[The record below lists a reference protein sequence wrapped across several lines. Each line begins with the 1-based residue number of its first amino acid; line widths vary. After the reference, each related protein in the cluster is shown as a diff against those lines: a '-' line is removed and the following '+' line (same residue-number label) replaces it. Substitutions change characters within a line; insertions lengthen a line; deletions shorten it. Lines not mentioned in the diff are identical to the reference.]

1 MISPT
6 TKLLPLA
13 LLGGLLPFLSSG
25 AAEPFPGLDKR
36 VADAEEQRAA
46 VIDKI
51 RMSVVA
57 VFARDARTG
66 SVTGSGSGVVISEDG
81 YALTNFHVV
90 AGLPPVML
98 AGLADGVLY
107 DAVVVGQD
115 KVGDVAL
122 IKLFPPKDKPDLKFR
137 AAPLGDSDKCKAGD
151 WSLAMG
157 NPFLLATDFTPTVT
171 YGFISGV
178 NRYQYPE
185 GKFIEYTDC
194 LQIDTSINPGNSG
207 GPLFNMN
214 GELIGI
220 NGRGSFDKRVRI
232 NSGVGYAISI
242 NQIKN
247 FMGHLRAGLFV
258 DHASLGAIVESE
270 AEEGALSKLIV
281 RAMINSDAAR
291 RGLEVGDEIVSFAG
305 WPMTSVNAYKNKLG
319 IYPKGWRV
327 PMVYRHDNAKREI
340 LVRLMGV
347 IRQEIKDPNN
357 PPDGG
362 PPGPGGRRP
371 IPDSPAK
378 AFYEVKEGFSNYYF
392 NKLERDRV
400 LKELAAHGKFDDV
413 QGTWVLQA
421 DGTVKGK
428 RAKSKISI
436 VHKGAK
442 DKTNDAVESIIDGLD
457 DRVEPLAP
465 TADSNLKDPQGSGGL
480 LLALFHYR
488 QLLAYGEK
496 GFGGRLTNGGSEP
509 FYLPPPEKD
518 RPDYKELRVDC
529 DVLRGE
535 FSGVATKFY
544 FAQKDETR
552 TVQGRAYKLQKG
564 QLLGFE
570 TLVNP
575 ADDPCEVTLLDYDRT
590 EGKMLPREIHV
601 RYQNDTYAVLKDVRF
616 ELAKEGK

>member
-1 MISPT
+1 MSLHLRIR
-6 TKLLPLA
+6 LLPIA
-13 LLGGLLPFLSSG
+13 LVAGLLPFVTSTK
-25 AAEPFPGLDKR
+25 AEDFPGLDPR
-36 VADAEEQRAA
+36 VAKAEEERAR
-46 VIDKI
+46 VIDKV

-57 VFARDARTG
+57 VFSRDAKSG
-66 SVTGSGSGVVISEDG
+66 GVQGSGSGVIITEDG

-122 IKLFPPKDKPDLKFR
+122 IKLLPPKDKPGFKFQP
-137 AAPLGDSDKCKAGD
+137 AALGDSDKCRAGD

-194 LQIDTSINPGNSG
+194 IQIDTSINPGNSG
-207 GPLFNMN
+207 GPLFNMD

-247 FMGHLRAGLFV
+247 FMGHLRAGMFV

-270 AEEGALSKLIV
+270 AEEGALNKLVV
-281 RAMINSDAAR
+281 RAMINCDASR
-291 RGLEVGDEIVSFAG
+291 RGLEPGDELVSFAG

-327 PMVYRHDNAKREI
+327 PMVYRQKNEKRET

-347 IRQEIKDPNN
+347 IRQEIKDPNAPN
-357 PPDGG
+357 PAG
-362 PPGPGGRRP
+362 PAGPKP
-371 IPDSPAK
+371 AIPNSPAK
-378 AFYEVKEGFSNYYF
+378 ALYEVKEGFSNYYF
-392 NKLERDRV
+392 NKLERDEL
-400 LKELAAHGKFDDV
+400 LKSLASHGKFDDV
-413 QGTWVLQA
+413 QGTWVIRGSGQ
-421 DGTVKGK
+421 VKGK
-428 RAKSKISI
+428 RAIGQI
-436 VHKGAK
+436 TIENKGAK
-442 DKTNDAVESIIDGLD
+442 DKTNDVVKSIIDGLTESL
-457 DRVEPLAP
+457 EPLMP
-465 TADSNLKDPQGSGGL
+465 SGADNVKDPPDSGGL
-480 LLALFHYR
+480 LMALYNYR
-488 QLLAYGEK
+488 LLLAYGEK
-496 GFGGRLTNGGSEP
+496 GFGGRLTHAGSEP

-518 RPDYKELRVDC
+518 RPNYKELSVDC
-529 DVLRGE
+529 DVLRSE
-535 FSGVATKFY
+535 FSGMPTKWY
-544 FAQKDETR
+544 FVKKDEVR
-552 TVQGRAYKLQKG
+552 VANGVNYKLVKG

-570 TLVNP
+570 TLVD
-575 ADDPCEVTLLDYDRT
+575 AAGDPCEVTLLDYEKTDGR
-590 EGKMLPREIHV
+590 MLPREMQV
-601 RYQNDTYAVLKDVRF
+601 RYKDKTYAVFKDVRF
-616 ELAKEGK
+616 EMSK

>member
-1 MISPT
+1 MSLHL
-6 TKLLPLA
+6 KLLPVTLLA
-13 LLGGLLPFLSSG
+13 GLVPLLSSG
-25 AAEPFPGLDKR
+25 GAEPLPGLDKR
-36 VADAEEQRAA
+36 VADAEEKRVA
-46 VIDKI
+46 VIEKV

-57 VFARDARTG
+57 VFSRDPRSG
-66 SVTGSGSGVVISEDG
+66 GVQGSGSGVIISEDG

-122 IKLFPPKDKPDLKFR
+122 IKLFPPKDKPGFKFQP
-137 AAPLGDSDKCKAGD
+137 AALGDSDKCKAGD

-194 LQIDTSINPGNSG
+194 IQIDTSINPGNSG
-207 GPLFNMN
+207 GPLFNMD

-258 DHASLGAIVESE
+258 DHASIGALVESE
-270 AEEGALSKLIV
+270 GEEGALSKVVV
-281 RAMINSDAAR
+281 RAMINSDASR
-291 RGLEVGDEIVSFAG
+291 RGLEVGDEVVSFAG
-305 WPMTSVNAYKNKLG
+305 WPTKTVNAYKNKLG
-319 IYPKGWRV
+319 IFPKGWRV
-327 PMVYRHDNAKREI
+327 PMVYRQKNERREI

-347 IRQEIKDPNN
+347 IRQEIKDPKAPAGDPAAN
-357 PPDGG
+357 PAKA
-362 PPGPGGRRP
+362 

-378 AFYEVKEGFSNYYF
+378 AFYEVKDGFSNYYF
-392 NKLERDRV
+392 NKLERDEL
-400 LKELAAHGKFDDV
+400 LKSFAALGKFDDV
-413 QGTWVLQA
+413 KGTWMIKGS
-421 DGTVKGK
+421 GTVKGK
-428 RAKSKISI
+428 RAIGQVTI
-436 VHKGAK
+436 EHKGAK
-442 DKTNDAVESIIDGLD
+442 DKTNDAVHAIIDGLPD
-457 DRVEPLAP
+457 DLEPLASDAE
-465 TADSNLKDPQGSGGL
+465 TLKGPPGSGGL
-480 LLALFHYR
+480 LMALYQYR

-496 GFGGRLTNGGSEP
+496 GFGGRLTHGGTEP

-518 RPDYKELRVDC
+518 RPNYKDLRIDC
-529 DVLRGE
+529 DVLVGE
-535 FSGVATKFY
+535 FSGKKTKFY
-544 FAQKDETR
+544 FAKKDETR
-552 TVQGRAYKLQKG
+552 IAHERTYKLLKG

-570 TLVNP
+570 TVVDD
-575 ADDPCEVTLLDYDRT
+575 ADDPCEVTLLDYAKTDGR
-590 EGKMLPREIHV
+590 MLPTEIHV
-601 RYQNDTYAVLKDVRF
+601 RYKDNNYAVFKDVRF
-616 ELAKEGK
+616 EMAK